1 MHRVIIDGSAYVEPE
16 TAFEAAKELE
26 KVFNE
31 WNEKWSILPR
41 RQARSEIQIIQENF

>member
-1 MHRVIIDGSAYVEPE
+1 MHGVMIDGSAYVEPE

-31 WNEKWSILPR
+31 WKEKWSILPR
-41 RQARSEIQIIQENF
+41 QARSQIQIIQENF